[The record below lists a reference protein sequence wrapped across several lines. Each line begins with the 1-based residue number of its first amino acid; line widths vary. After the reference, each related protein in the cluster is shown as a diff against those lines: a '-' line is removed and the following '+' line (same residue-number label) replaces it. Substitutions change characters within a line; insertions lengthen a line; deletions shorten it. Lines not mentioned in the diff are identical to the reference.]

1 MVPEIDTSPKV
12 PQQTIDFLQAAV
24 GIFLW
29 YGRIVDLT
37 LLPALN
43 AISAQQSAPTEET
56 VKAMDQFLNYMAT
69 YPVAVVRFHASDM
82 ILHIHSDAAYM
93 VLPEARSRAGGYF

>member
-1 MVPEIDTSPKV
+1 MPEKDISPKV
-12 PQQTIDFLQAAV
+12 PQQTIDHLQAAV

-43 AISAQQSAPTEET
+43 AISAQQALPTEET
-56 VKAMDQFLNYMAT
+56 VKAMDHFLNYMAT
-69 YPVAVVRFHASDM
+69 YPNAVV
-82 ILHIHSDAAYM
+82 
-93 VLPEARSRAGGYF
+93 